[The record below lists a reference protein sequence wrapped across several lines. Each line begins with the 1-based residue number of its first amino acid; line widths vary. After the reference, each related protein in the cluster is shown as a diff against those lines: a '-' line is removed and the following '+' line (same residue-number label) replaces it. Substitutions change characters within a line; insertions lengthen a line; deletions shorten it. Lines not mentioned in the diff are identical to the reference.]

1 MQHTRFRAS
10 AVSCRGMLHAVP
22 APGRSDAAV
31 QVIST
36 VPDESE
42 SEASSRLGEIVG
54 VTSVQD
60 YIVVAFEIELQ
71 LWSAKKVC
79 LLVLSPSLVQLQVG
93 NMYPADLTEPPTR
106 ANQSNT
112 HKTNRLC

>member
-1 MQHTRFRAS
+1 M
-10 AVSCRGMLHAVP
+10 
-22 APGRSDAAV
+22 

-60 YIVVAFEIELQ
+60 YIVIAFEIELQ

-79 LLVLSPSLVQLQVG
+79 LLLLSRSLLPLQVG
-93 NMYPADLTEPPTR
+93 NMCPAAQTDFPAQ
-106 ANQSNT
+106 ANQSVA
-112 HKTNRLC
+112 